1 MKVSVIK
8 RPINYILSTFSIF
21 MMVVLVVCV
30 TWQVFSRNVL
40 QTPST
45 VTDEIARFSMIW
57 VALLGAAYTVGTQKH
72 LSIDLLTSNLV
83 GRKKHFSDMVIYLVV
98 LAFAAIAMVYGGGM
112 QTLKIF
118 ASSQVSSALRISMGW
133 FYLSIP
139 VSGILIIFY
148 SVLYVLDSISKLVK
162 MPESEVF

>member
-1 MKVSVIK
+1 MNVSMIK
-8 RPINYILSTFSIF
+8 RPVNYVLSTFSIL
-21 MMVVLVVCV
+21 MMAVLVVCV
-30 TWQVFSRNVL
+30 IWQVFSRNVL
-40 QTPST
+40 QMPST

-83 GRKKHFSDMVIYLVV
+83 GRKKYLSDMVIYLVV
-98 LAFAAIAMVYGGGM
+98 FMFALIAMVYGGGM

-139 VSGILIIFY
+139 VSGVLIIFY
-148 SVLYVLDSISKLVK
+148 STLYVLDSAIKLVRTP
-162 MPESEVF
+162 MSEVL